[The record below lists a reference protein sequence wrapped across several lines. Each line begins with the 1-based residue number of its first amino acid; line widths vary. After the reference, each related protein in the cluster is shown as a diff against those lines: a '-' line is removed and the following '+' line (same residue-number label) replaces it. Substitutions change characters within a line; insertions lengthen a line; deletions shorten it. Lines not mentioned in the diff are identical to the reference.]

1 VKRSGLVPALCLA
14 GIMAGSVAP
23 VRADS
28 LCGQIR
34 RCFALDSCFNRLLEA
49 ELVDVAIDYY
59 DENCVDRGTPV

>member
-1 VKRSGLVPALCLA
+1 
-14 GIMAGSVAP
+14 MAGSVAP